1 MALHLAL
8 LALLARPSDTPS
20 SRGSESS
27 SPVITV
33 LHAADLAE
41 SPAAPLPR
49 IDGPGLPG
57 SPDVSVDGFTFDVD
71 KIARRRDAL
80 FPFITADAAFEALSA
95 TLTGEGRSGQS
106 YGRNPTRALS
116 PLRLRPDA
124 LQRLV
129 DRTWSRRDRWN
140 SFAPIRQ
147 LLETHDADA
156 GDVSRLLKTYFDQ
169 NILQPYYDAA
179 APDPRVWVML
189 GLAADHVDF
198 IDFVLRFVRDRGMTR
213 ASVELLLLLDKLVQ
227 GNRDALFALVD
238 LDPEADAT
246 LTRTT
251 NPEAYD
257 LLVAVRNAYRVRL
270 ASRALVTKEQIGER
284 YDSVRLTILDAII
297 SGSSDAYRAND
308 ARYLAGAI
316 HWRAGRFDAAV
327 RLWRGMRP
335 QPDDSYYLG
344 ESQLLSVIDST
355 ATGDRTPRDARR
367 VVAALDADQG
377 RWLLFS
383 VDRLHQFGFRF
394 DTY

>member
-8 LALLARPSDTPS
+8 LALLARPLATNS
-20 SRGSESS
+20 SRGSEPS

-41 SPAAPLPR
+41 APAAPLPR
-49 IDGPGLPG
+49 VDGPGLPG
-57 SPDVSVDGFTFDVD
+57 ARDVSVDGFTFDVD

-106 YGRNPTRALS
+106 YGRNRTRALS

-169 NILQPYYDAA
+169 NILQPYSDAA

-198 IDFVLRFVRDRGMTR
+198 IDFVLRFIRDRGMTR

-238 LDPEADAT
+238 LDPEADAA
-246 LTRTT
+246 LTRTA

-257 LLVAVRNAYRVRL
+257 LLVAVRSAYRVRL

-297 SGSSDAYRAND
+297 SGSSDAYRVND

-316 HWRAGRFDAAV
+316 HWRAGRFDAAM

-335 QPDDSYYLG
+335 QPDDSYYLA